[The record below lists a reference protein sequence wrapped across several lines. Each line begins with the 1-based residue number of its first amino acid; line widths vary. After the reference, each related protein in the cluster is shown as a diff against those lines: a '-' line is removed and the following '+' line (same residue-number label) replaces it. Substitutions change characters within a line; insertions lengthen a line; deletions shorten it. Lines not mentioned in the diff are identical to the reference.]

1 MNNFWIELD
10 GFFCQTKIN
19 FTKPCPLPTSKLELF
34 VTIFDNWK
42 LLTSIAS
49 SLNPPRLNYDIQ
61 RTGEGCS
68 NVNSLVK
75 YVDDGRPIFVF
86 IPNPKCNHDSNETIL
101 EILSMLEKA
110 LKMLLNN
117 FGNANAAV
125 RIAWGLPPLLK

>member
-1 MNNFWIELD
+1 M
-10 GFFCQTKIN
+10 
-19 FTKPCPLPTSKLELF
+19 
-34 VTIFDNWK
+34 
-42 LLTSIAS
+42 
-49 SLNPPRLNYDIQ
+49 
-61 RTGEGCS
+61 
-68 NVNSLVK
+68 NSLVK

-125 RIAWGLPPLLK
+125 RIA